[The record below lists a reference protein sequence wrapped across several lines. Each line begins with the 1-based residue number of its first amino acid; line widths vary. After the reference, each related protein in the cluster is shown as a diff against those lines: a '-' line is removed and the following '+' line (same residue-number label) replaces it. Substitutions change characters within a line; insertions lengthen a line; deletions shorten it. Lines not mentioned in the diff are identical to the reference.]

1 MMIEPQPDHYGLDSN
16 SIARLKARRRW
27 LYRLATILL
36 YIMVI
41 AGFFALFSSEGERLP
56 GESMLWSLFGI
67 IAAMSIWCGLIVAGI
82 IYVFLKSLKLRIAVG
97 PFQRLA
103 LYEDAQKAFREY
115 QERKR
120 VEFWRNLSGAQFE
133 RELARLYRLIGYEG
147 IETPPSGDGGI
158 DLIISSAET
167 PRKIVQCKRHSAP
180 VGVGSARDLYGALIA
195 SRYERAILA
204 SVSGF
209 TRGTRLFCSGKPIDL
224 LDLDQ
229 ILEMAESVGK

>member
-16 SIARLKARRRW
+16 SIARLIARRRW
-27 LYRLATILL
+27 LYRLATIVL

-67 IAAMSIWCGLIVAGI
+67 AAMSIWCGLIVAGI
-82 IYVFLKSLKLRIAVG
+82 IYVFFKSLELRIAFG
-97 PFQRLA
+97 PFRRLT
-103 LYEDAQKAFREY
+103 LYENAQKAFKEY

-120 VEFWRNLSGAQFE
+120 VEFWRHLSGTQFE
-133 RELARLYRLIGYEG
+133 RELARLYRLNGYEV

-167 PRKIVQCKRHSAP
+167 PRQIVQCKRHSSP
-180 VGVGSARDLYGALIA
+180 VGVGSARDLFGALTA
-195 SRYERAILA
+195 SRYDRAILA

-209 TRGTRLFCSGKPIDL
+209 TRGTRQFCSGRPIDL
-224 LDLDQ
+224 LDLEQ
-229 ILEMAESVGK
+229 ILEMAENAGK